1 MTPTA
6 PAPHLDIVLLQRP
19 LQWENPEANRL
30 MFEQAIL
37 GLAAP
42 AHLIVLPEMFTTG
55 FSMDPN
61 RIAEPTGPNSP
72 TTLWMLRMAAH
83 TGAVICGSI
92 SARVA
97 GRHVNRL
104 LWARPDGTLGHYD
117 KRHLF
122 TFGGE
127 HLHYAPGTERP
138 IFHLHGWRIC
148 PLICY
153 DLRFPV
159 WSRNSLILGRPAYDL
174 LLYVA
179 NWPAVRRGP
188 WQQLLPARAIENLS
202 YVAGLNRT
210 GTDAQGHE
218 YAGDSIILGPWG
230 QTLADAPPHTPAIIT
245 ARLSRALLD
254 DFRQKFPALEDADG
268 FSLDPKFNIQN

>member
-1 MTPTA
+1 MTVNPISD
-6 PAPHLDIVLLQRP
+6 LDIVLLQHP
-19 LQWENPEANRL
+19 LEWENPEANRL
-30 MFEQAIL
+30 MFQQVIE
-37 GLAAP
+37 GLTVP

-55 FSMDPN
+55 FSMEPN
-61 RIAEPTGPNSP
+61 RVAELMGTESP
-72 TTLWMLRMAAH
+72 TALWMLRMAAL
-83 TGAVICGSI
+83 TGAVICGSV
-92 SARVA
+92 SALV
-97 GRHVNRL
+97 GNRHVNRL
-104 LWARPDGTLGHYD
+104 LWASPDGSLGHYD

-127 HLHYAPGTERP
+127 HLHYVRGHERP
-138 IFHLHGWRIC
+138 IFNLHGWRIC

-159 WSRNSLILGRPAYDL
+159 WSRNSLNEGVPAYDI

-179 NWPAVRRGP
+179 NWPAVRRAP

-210 GTDAQGHE
+210 GTDAQGQE

-230 QTLADAPPHTPAIIT
+230 QTLADAPPHTPAILS
-245 ARLSRALLD
+245 ARLSRTLLD

-268 FSLDPKFNIQN
+268 FVFDC